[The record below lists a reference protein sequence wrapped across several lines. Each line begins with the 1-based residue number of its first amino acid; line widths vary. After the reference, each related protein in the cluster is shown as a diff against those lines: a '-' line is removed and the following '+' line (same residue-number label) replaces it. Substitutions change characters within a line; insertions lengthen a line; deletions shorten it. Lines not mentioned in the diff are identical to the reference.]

1 MKENE
6 LTQLILLNNLQK
18 LIDQY
23 SVGHIWNIK
32 DTSTK
37 KEQCSERHT
46 RLFLEYFPFDLAPG
60 DMSAKLNVYILRNR
74 GLEVIIHTKVK
85 CIA

>member
-18 LIDQY
+18 LIDCY
-23 SVGHIWNIK
+23 SVSYKWHIK

-37 KEQCSERHT
+37 KEQCSKRHT
-46 RLFLEYFPFDLAPG
+46 RLFLEYFPFDLAPNN
-60 DMSAKLNVYILRNR
+60 MSAKLNVYILKSRR
-74 GLEVIIHTKVK
+74 LEVIIHTKVK
-85 CIA
+85 YIV